1 LIFFLYINLFS
12 VWLLHYRVI
21 LICSVTCV
29 YFSFGFGVLFF
40 SLIII
45 VHSLCFVFIGLF
57 CGKDL
62 THRVMISL
70 FILYATCANY
80 VYNVLIQGAAVVEIV
95 W

>member
-1 LIFFLYINLFS
+1 M
-12 VWLLHYRVI
+12 
-21 LICSVTCV
+21 TCV
-29 YFSFGFGVLFF
+29 YFSFGFGVLIGF
-40 SLIII
+40 LIFI

-62 THRVMISL
+62 THPVVISL

-80 VYNVLIQGAAVVEIV
+80 VYNVLIQGAVVIEIV